1 MILIIL
7 AAIIFGLICII
18 IGMIIE
24 SVFENNQKIAELEE
38 SFEQKK
44 DEIEII
50 EINDPDNY
58 FKPF

>member
-38 SFEQKK
+38 SFEIKK
-44 DEIEII
+44 DEVEII